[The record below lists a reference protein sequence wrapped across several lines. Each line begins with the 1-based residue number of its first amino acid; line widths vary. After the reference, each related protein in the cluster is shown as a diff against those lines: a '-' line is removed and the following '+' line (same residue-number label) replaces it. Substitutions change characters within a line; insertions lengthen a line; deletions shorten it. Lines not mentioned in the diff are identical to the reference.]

1 MPQSPPK
8 RQRTRRFCKDER
20 GSTTVEVVIWTPIFI
35 LLFCLIVDATMI
47 FGKQAEVLRIVQD
60 ANRATSVGRLVS
72 TGDTETYIEGRI
84 GHISPNAT
92 VSTVFESG
100 VIVSTVTMPSSD
112 LTATDFIDAFTTINV
127 RVRSEQM
134 SET

>member
-1 MPQSPPK
+1 MSQRPPR
-8 RQRTRRFCKDER
+8 RQMARRFCTDEQ

-72 TGDTETYIEGRI
+72 TGDTETYIEARI